1 MPTQYDH
8 QYEHLTDRIENFKWD
23 MIGQATF
30 VTLFCHHGGL
40 AALMFYMACLF
51 FPSLGIPLI
60 CLWTLI
66 FGFIW
71 RKEVIEFRDQS
82 LNYFSAERTA
92 LAPYLSEAE
101 EDALDHHL
109 KNLLRSHQNPT
120 HLSP

>member
-1 MPTQYDH
+1 MPTQYKQ
-8 QYEHLTDRIENFKWD
+8 QYEALADRIENFKVD
-23 MIGQATF
+23 MIGQSTF

-40 AALMFYMACLF
+40 SAVMFWMAYLF

-66 FGFIW
+66 FGIIW
-71 RKEVIEFRDQS
+71 RKEMIEFRDQS

-92 LAPYLSEAE
+92 LGPYLSEAE
-101 EDALDHHL
+101 QAALDHHL
-109 KNLLRSHQNPT
+109 KKLLRTHQNPT